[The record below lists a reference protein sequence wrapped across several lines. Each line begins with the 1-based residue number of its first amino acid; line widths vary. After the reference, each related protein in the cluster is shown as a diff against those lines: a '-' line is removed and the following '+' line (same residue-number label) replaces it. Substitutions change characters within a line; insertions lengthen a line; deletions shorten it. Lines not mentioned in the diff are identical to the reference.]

1 MHAALAIGGKTILF
15 FSVAVGSVTVTLP
28 SSKVSFANVPSASAL
43 RVVEAPPNSQPY
55 LVGLRDYAN
64 RSTLVSK
71 GDTPPKYFGMLSSR
85 SFAAEAHSGALMY
98 GSEAIMLPFNAVTDT
113 YAFGPMRLK
122 HSLVKTIVHASYLAG
137 VDPRLLMAI
146 ADKESS
152 FVVSARASTST
163 ATGLFQFI
171 ASTWLRAIR
180 DFGPAFGL
188 EREAALLQ
196 GLELGSPHLDVQER
210 ARILELR
217 NDPFLSTL
225 MAAAMLRAEQEKLS
239 ARLGRAISDAE
250 VYLVHFLGPT
260 GAEKFLAVLADKP
273 KSSAANLLP
282 MAAKANRPIFFEAR
296 KRKLQSLSVAQ
307 VHEKIGSSLEQRL
320 LRYRELDFGAVTAYA
335 PEQARPELAG
345 APFVRWRL

>member
-15 FSVAVGSVTVTLP
+15 FSVAIGSVTVRLP
-28 SSKVSFANVPSASAL
+28 SSKVSFAAVPSVAAL
-43 RVVEAPPNSQPY
+43 RAVEAPHNSQPY
-55 LVGLRDYAN
+55 LVGLREHTN
-64 RSTLVSK
+64 RSTRASK
-71 GDTPPKYFGMLSSR
+71 ADAPQNYFGILNSR
-85 SFAAEAHSGALMY
+85 SFEAEAHSGALMY
-98 GSEAIMLPFNAVTDT
+98 GSEAIALPFNEVTDT

-152 FVVSARASTST
+152 FVVSARATTST
-163 ATGLFQFI
+163 AAGLFQFI
-171 ASTWLRAIR
+171 ESTWLRAIR

-188 EREAALLQ
+188 DREAALLR
-196 GLELGSPHLDVQER
+196 GPDLGSPHLDAQER
-210 ARILELR
+210 TRILELR

-225 MAAAMLRAEQEKLS
+225 MAAAMLRAEQGKLA
-239 ARLGRAISDAE
+239 ARLGRTISDAE
-250 VYLVHFLGPT
+250 VYLVHFLGPA
-260 GAEKFLAVLADKP
+260 GAEKFLGVLADKP

-282 MAAKANRPIFFEAR
+282 MAAKANRPIFFETRMR
-296 KRKLQSLSVAQ
+296 KPQSLSVAQ

-320 LRYRELDFGAVTAYA
+320 RRYRELDFGAVTAYA

-345 APFVRWRL
+345 APFARWRL